1 MCFLKM
7 QTDFGLF
14 QERLESAC
22 SVRHM
27 TVDTLY
33 NSTGISSYEARML
46 PVLGVSALGI
56 FELTQIA
63 GTLDVSV
70 DWLLGR
76 TDQMELPKP
85 SRDFASQFSAG
96 FEPGN

>member
-27 TVDTLY
+27 TVETLY
-33 NSTGISSYEARML
+33 NSTGISSYDAHML
-46 PVLGVSALGI
+46 PVLGLKTLGI

-85 SRDFASQFSAG
+85 SSDDANQSSAG
-96 FEPGN
+96 FERGN